1 MRFVELCIATG
12 GIFANRKHF
21 CEKLYACEGD
31 VSFGLDWVGNWGRL
45 GGERGAERFS
55 FGQIEVELG
64 EEESLKGGM
73 RTTRDHN
80 SASALVE
87 DSNTD

>member
-1 MRFVELCIATG
+1 MPIVN
-12 GIFANRKHF
+12 IFAKSYMRGR
-21 CEKLYACEGD
+21 LLIWI
-31 VSFGLDWVGNWGRL
+31 GLGWGRL

>member
-1 MRFVELCIATG
+1 MRGRRLIWIG
-12 GIFANRKHF
+12 LGW
-21 CEKLYACEGD
+21 KL
-31 VSFGLDWVGNWGRL
+31 GLVRW
-45 GGERGAERFS
+45 GERGGEVS